1 MAAIPGCELDDF
13 RAIDAPGHRRERR
26 SRAALMVL
34 AAMLGVMATPWVW
47 AANITRGGEAAELTV
62 TSGGGHSVRVTLK
75 PVGMELPPSPLLL
88 TLDIKDPTIRLR
100 TIEGPVRA
108 RVGMLEVEVS
118 PSPLAVLVKGTAG
131 REVQKLVFDEQTG
144 NVSFNVG
151 DAPVLGMGEGGQQ
164 PGRGSGPMGVQFDRR
179 GKLDVMRPGWGSGT
193 LGSRNPVALL
203 VGTDGW
209 GLFVVS
215 PWVQVDL
222 RDPARGVFIPTN
234 DVRPTAGVDNPATR
248 GSAAAAATRA
258 ATTPAPVPAESQGFD
273 VFVFDASEPRN
284 MMKDLRDLTGAA
296 AMPPKWALGYMQSH
310 RELRD
315 ANMTSEELILNVVD
329 TFREKKIPVDSVLYL
344 GTGFTPTG
352 WNTPQPSFEFNPKV
366 FTNDPKEVIKKLHE
380 KNVKVVVHMRDLSAR
395 DMPNIVGN
403 IPPLPGETVDQNHIL
418 PYWKRHV
425 PLIEAGV
432 DAFWPDEGDRF
443 SIYERMTRVKMY
455 YQGHLMTTPDV
466 RPWTLNRN
474 GVIGM
479 ARWGAWL
486 WSGDTQSRWDTLRD
500 QIWIGLNTGL
510 SVTPY
515 WGSDTGGFYT
525 TRELTG
531 ELYARWF
538 QFSAFCGSFRS
549 HGRIWRLRLPWGWGL
564 NDMGFLEGQR
574 ESPAQEEM
582 NNPAIEPVTKK
593 YAELRY
599 QLMPYTYTLCRE
611 AYDTGMPLMRA
622 LWLHYP
628 DDKQARGLSQEYL
641 WGRDMLI
648 APVHEKGAASRD
660 VYLPA
665 GTWYDWWDN
674 SRHNGGA
681 TVTRKVDL
689 ATMPIYVRAGSI
701 IPFDPVRQYMAQ
713 KVDEPTTLRIYS
725 GASGEFTMYED
736 DGISQG
742 YLRNKG
748 TWTKLSWDDG
758 AKKLTITAAPP
769 AGVINESSAPREFRV
784 ELLPARTIK
793 TVGYNG
799 RQAEVSF

>member
-1 MAAIPGCELDDF
+1 MIVRSRTVLSALLVAVI
-13 RAIDAPGHRRERR
+13 AAPG
-26 SRAALMVL
+26 A
-34 AAMLGVMATPWVW
+34 G
-47 AANITRGGEAAELTV
+47 AANITRGAQPAELTV
-62 TSGGGHSVRVTLK
+62 TSGGAHSVRVTLK
-75 PVGMELPPSPLLL
+75 PVGMALPPSPSLL
-88 TLDIKDPTIRLR
+88 TLEIKNPAISLR

-108 RVGMLEVEVS
+108 RVGALDVVVTS
-118 PSPLAVLVKGTAG
+118 SPLTVVVKSIFG

-144 NVSFNVG
+144 HVSFNVG
-151 DAPVLGMGEGGQQ
+151 DAPVLGLGEGGQQ
-164 PGRGSGPMGVQFDRR
+164 PGRGGGPTGIQFDRR
-179 GKLDVMRPGWGSGT
+179 GRLDVMRPGWGSGT
-193 LGSRNPVALL
+193 LGSRNPVAVL

-209 GLFVVS
+209 GLFVAS

-222 RDPARGVFIPTN
+222 RDPAKGVFIPTN
-234 DVRPTAGVDNPATR
+234 NVRPTAGVDNPGR
-248 GSAAAAATRA
+248 GEQ
-258 ATTPAPVPAESQGFD
+258 PAPRPPAESQGFD
-273 VFVFDASEPRN
+273 VFVFDASVPAD
-284 MMKDLRDLTGAA
+284 MMKDLRDLTGAP
-296 AMPPKWALGYMQSH
+296 AMPPKWALGYQQSH

-315 ANMTSEELILNVVD
+315 AKLSPEELILDVVD
-329 TFREKKIPVDSVLYL
+329 TFRKKQIPVDSVVYL

-352 WNTPQPSFEFNPKV
+352 WNKPQPSFEFNPHV
-366 FTNDPKEVIKKLHE
+366 FKSDPKEVLKKLHD
-380 KNVKVVVHMRDLSAR
+380 KNVKVVVHMRDLTAR
-395 DMPNIVGN
+395 EMPNIVGN
-403 IPPLPGETVDQNHIL
+403 IPPGPGETLDQNHIL
-418 PYWKRHV
+418 PYWKRHE
-425 PLIEAGV
+425 PLIAAGV

-455 YQGHLMTTPDV
+455 YQGHLTTTPNV

-486 WSGDTQSRWDTLRD
+486 WSGDTMSRWNTLRD

-510 SVTPY
+510 SITPY

-538 QFSAFCGSFRS
+538 QFSAFNGSFRS
-549 HGRIWRLRLPWGWGL
+549 HGRIWRLRTPWGWGL
-564 NDMGFLEGQR
+564 SEMGFLEGQR
-574 ESPAQEEM
+574 DLPAQEEM
-582 NNPAIEPVTKK
+582 NNPAIEPVAKK

-628 DDKQARGLSQEYL
+628 DDKQVRGQSQEYL

-648 APVHEKGAASRD
+648 APVYEKGATSRA
-660 VYLPA
+660 VCLPA

-674 SRHNGGA
+674 SRHDGGT

-713 KVDEPTTLRIYS
+713 PVTEPTTLKVYS
-725 GASGEFTMYED
+725 GANGEFTMYED
-736 DGISQG
+736 DGNSQN
-742 YLRNKG
+742 YLQNNG
-748 TWTKLSWDDG
+748 TWTKLSWDDA
-758 AKKLTITAAPP
+758 AKKLTISAGPP
-769 AGVINESSAPREFRV
+769 TGVTNESTAPREFKV
-784 ELLPARTIK
+784 ELLPAGTVK
-793 TVGYNG
+793 TVAYDG
-799 RQAEVSF
+799 RRAEVAF

>member
-1 MAAIPGCELDDF
+1 MLALPALLGMVIAIPN
-13 RAIDAPGHRRERR
+13 AW
-26 SRAALMVL
+26 S
-34 AAMLGVMATPWVW
+34 
-47 AANITRGGEAAELTV
+47 ANITRGGQPAELTV
-62 TSGGGHSVRVTLK
+62 TSGGAHSVRVTLK
-75 PVGMELPPSPLLL
+75 PVGMALPPSPSLL
-88 TLDIKDPTIRLR
+88 TLEIKNPAISLR

-108 RVGMLEVEVS
+108 RVGTLEVEVT
-118 PSPLAVLVKGTAG
+118 PAPLTVLVKRAAASD
-131 REVQKLVFDEQTG
+131 VQKLVFDDRTG
-144 NVSFNVG
+144 NVSFKLG

-164 PGRGSGPMGVQFDRR
+164 PRRGGGPAGIQFDRR
-179 GKLDVMRPGWGSGT
+179 GRLDPMRPGWGSGT

-209 GLFVVS
+209 GLFVAS

-222 RDPARGVFIPTN
+222 RDPVRGVFIPTN
-234 DVRPTAGVDNPATR
+234 NVSPTAGVDNAAPR
-248 GSAAAAATRA
+248 GGRDGVA
-258 ATTPAPVPAESQGFD
+258 VPAEAQAFD
-273 VFVFDASEPRN
+273 VFVFDASEPAD
-284 MMKDLRDLTGAA
+284 MMKDLRDLTGAPA
-296 AMPPKWALGYMQSH
+296 LPPRWALGYMQSH

-315 ANMTSEELILNVVD
+315 ANMTPEELILNVVD
-329 TFREKKIPVDSVLYL
+329 TFRKKQIPLDAVVYL

-352 WNTPQPSFEFNPKV
+352 WNKPQPSFEFNPAV
-366 FTNDPKEVIKKLHE
+366 FASAPREVLKKLHDRHVE
-380 KNVKVVVHMRDLSAR
+380 VVVHMRDLSAR
-395 DMPNIVGN
+395 EMPNLVGN
-403 IPPLPGETVDQNHIL
+403 IPPGPGETLDRNHIL
-418 PYWKRHV
+418 PYWNRHV

-443 SIYERMTRVKMY
+443 SIYERMVRVRMY
-455 YQGHLMTTPDV
+455 YQGHLRTTPNV

-486 WSGDTQSRWDTLRD
+486 WSGDTQSRWNTLRD

-525 TRELTG
+525 TGELSG

-564 NDMGFLEGQR
+564 GDMGFREGQTAL
-574 ESPAQEEM
+574 PAPEEM
-582 NNPAIEPVTKK
+582 NNPAIEPVAKQ

-599 QLMPYTYTLCRE
+599 QLIPYTYTIARE
-611 AYDTGMPLMRA
+611 AYDSGMPLMRA

-628 DDKQARGLSQEYL
+628 DDRQACGQSQEYL
-641 WGRDMLI
+641 WGRDLLI
-648 APVHEKGAASRD
+648 APVYERGATSRA

-674 SRHNGGA
+674 SRHKGG
-681 TVTRKVDL
+681 TSVTRKVDL

-713 KVDEPTTLRIYS
+713 PVTGPTTLKVYS
-725 GASGEFTMYED
+725 GANGAFTLYED

-742 YLRNKG
+742 YLRNQG
-748 TWTKLSWDDG
+748 TWTRLSWDDS
-758 AKKLTITAAPP
+758 AKKLTIAARPP
-769 AGVINESSAPREFRV
+769 AGVTNESAAAREFKV
-784 ELLPARTIK
+784 EVLPAG
-793 TVGYNG
+793 TVKMVTYNG
-799 RQAEVSF
+799 RHAELTF